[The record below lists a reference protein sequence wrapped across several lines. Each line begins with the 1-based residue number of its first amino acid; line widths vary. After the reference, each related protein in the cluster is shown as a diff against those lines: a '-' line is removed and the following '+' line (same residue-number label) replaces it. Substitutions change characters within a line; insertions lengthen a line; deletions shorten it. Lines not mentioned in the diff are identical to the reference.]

1 MYSQNGAMCYLW
13 LDLQPN
19 TMFARNIWGYWDS
32 FVPCYLLV
40 VWLVIGRELFRSRE
54 KLAVVWQAKHIFR
67 LTLATS
73 WAEGAEIS
81 QWSFFLPLIF
91 HFLIYLQPHTLTHMQ
106 MLLQYVKPVTYR
118 QYIVYYGKQTWS
130 DNESLGQVVKKKKVS
145 TLQLELQRSGNI
157 KFQSYI

>member
-1 MYSQNGAMCYLW
+1 
-13 LDLQPN
+13 
-19 TMFARNIWGYWDS
+19 
-32 FVPCYLLV
+32 
-40 VWLVIGRELFRSRE
+40 
-54 KLAVVWQAKHIFR
+54 
-67 LTLATS
+67 
-73 WAEGAEIS
+73 
-81 QWSFFLPLIF
+81 
-91 HFLIYLQPHTLTHMQ
+91 MQ